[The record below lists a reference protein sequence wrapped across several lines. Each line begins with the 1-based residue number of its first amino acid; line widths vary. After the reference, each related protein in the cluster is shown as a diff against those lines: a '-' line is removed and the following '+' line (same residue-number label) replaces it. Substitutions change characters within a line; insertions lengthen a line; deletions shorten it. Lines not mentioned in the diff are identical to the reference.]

1 MPSFLRRLLEVVY
14 DGRPEAAQEVAAAA
28 ARIEAQAKA
37 RRKGLTVPGDP
48 AVLAN
53 LAGTYRNPEVGTI
66 TIRGQKGAKWLKA
79 GFVEAPIATRR
90 NPDGSISLV
99 SAGPGAISME
109 ALVGN
114 LGEARTLTI
123 RDSQH
128 EYIYTEVR

>member
-1 MPSFLRRLLEVVY
+1 M
-14 DGRPEAAQEVAAAA
+14 
-28 ARIEAQAKA
+28 
-37 RRKGLTVPGDP
+37 
-48 AVLAN
+48 
-53 LAGTYRNPEVGTI
+53 
-66 TIRGQKGAKWLKA
+66 A

-90 NPDGSISLV
+90 NADGSISLV